1 MKKFALLLIIFS
13 LLIGCSTSGGIYSK
27 DDATHGEFSP
37 GRTFLGILAVA
48 GAVAVAKES
57 QGGGGYVASGYA
69 WDYQPG
75 NGQWVCRDKANGQ
88 YALKENCAGLPFVD
102 NWP

>member
-1 MKKFALLLIIFS
+1 MKRLISQLLILS
-13 LLIGCSTSGGIYSK
+13 MLSACSTAGGFYKK

-37 GRTFLGILAVA
+37 IKTI
-48 GAVAVAKES
+48 GAVIGVAAVVAAAA
-57 QGGGGYVASGYA
+57 GGGGSSYADSGYA

-88 YALKENCAGLPFVD
+88 YAYKEKCKDTPYVD

>member
-1 MKKFALLLIIFS
+1 MKKFALILIILS
-13 LLIGCSTSGGIYSK
+13 LFAGCSTSGGIYSK

-37 GRTFLGILAVA
+37 GRTLLGIIAVA
-48 GAVAVAKES
+48 GAIAVAKEGR
-57 QGGGGYVASGYA
+57 GGGGYAASGYA

-75 NGQWVCRDKANGQ
+75 DGQWVCRDKANGE
-88 YALKENCAGLPFVD
+88 YAFKENCAGLALVD